1 MEITQR
7 IIETVKARYR
17 LARKWSGRPGYLG
30 FGLLGLG
37 TLISGFRD
45 DTGMG
50 LLLIAVIITFVGEEM
65 RLSGGRL

>member
-1 MEITQR
+1 MEITQK
-7 IIETVKARYR
+7 IVAAVKARWQW
-17 LARKWSGRPGYLG
+17 ARRWKGRPGYLG

-50 LLLIAVIITFVGEEM
+50 LLLITAIIAFVGEQM
-65 RLSGGRL
+65 RLLGGRP